1 VSSKHHEKVMKKNSE
16 ACVLPRSRLP
26 LLAIIAGTL
35 VLAVRLYA
43 PPVPP
48 VLSISQPLSNSVT
61 VTVVSG
67 NAYNYALQ
75 MSTDLT
81 TTNWINIQSNYVI
94 PAPITFTNIPATNN
108 PEYFRMVSLPPLGS
122 LESCNEKQKTA

>member
-1 VSSKHHEKVMKKNSE
+1 MNENSE
-16 ACVLPRSRLP
+16 VRVLPKSRRP
-26 LLAIIAGTL
+26 FLAFFAGTM
-35 VLAVRLYA
+35 VLTLHLYA
-43 PPVPP
+43 PPIPP

-75 MSTDLT
+75 MSTNLT

-94 PAPITFTNIPATNN
+94 PTPITFTNIPATNN
-108 PEYFRMVSLPPLGS
+108 PEYFRMMSLPPLS
-122 LESCNEKQKTA
+122 CLESCNEKEKAD

>member
-1 VSSKHHEKVMKKNSE
+1 VSGKHHENVMNKNSE
-16 ACVLPRSRLP
+16 VRVQPKSRLP
-26 LLAIIAGTL
+26 FLAIFAGAM
-35 VLAVRLYA
+35 VLTMRLYA
-43 PPVPP
+43 PPIPP

-81 TTNWINIQSNYVI
+81 ATNWINIQSNYVI
-94 PAPITFTNIPATNN
+94 PTPITFTNIPATNN
-108 PEYFRMVSLPPLGS
+108 SEYFRMVSLPPLS
-122 LESCNEKQKTA
+122 